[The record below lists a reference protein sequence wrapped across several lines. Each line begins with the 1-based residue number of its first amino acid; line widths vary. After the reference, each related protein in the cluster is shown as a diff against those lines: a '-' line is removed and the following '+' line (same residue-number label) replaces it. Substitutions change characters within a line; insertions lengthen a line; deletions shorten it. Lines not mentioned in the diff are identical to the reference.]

1 MRQSELSGMSKSKI
15 WSSLFALAIVGW
27 FASGI
32 ILPAASP
39 DEPSGEAAAP
49 AEQAPDKPFAVMVE
63 TFKAVERPSIF
74 PVRGL
79 TEALR
84 QVEVRARTAGIVEGQ
99 SFESGDAVKQGD
111 VLCQLDAAARNA
123 QLAKVKAQLASARR
137 DYEATQQL
145 ARNNFA
151 AKSKLAQDKA
161 AMELASAEV
170 QQVELDMSWTT
181 ITAPRD
187 GILAA
192 DPAQDGTYIQAGG
205 LCGTISVMDPITVA
219 ANVPERLLPN
229 ISEGMDAAAKLVTG
243 QQVTGKITKVAMSS
257 DRATRTFRVELSVPN
272 PDYALREGVTTEL
285 YIPLPSTMAHKLPAS
300 ALTLADDGKF
310 GVRVV
315 DADNKVSFVPLKI
328 LSQETDGAWV
338 SGLPDTATVITRGQ
352 DFVIEGQVVEPVA
365 KPAETS

>member
-1 MRQSELSGMSKSKI
+1 MKMSSSKI

-39 DEPSGEAAAP
+39 EQAGEAAAK
-49 AEQAPDKPFAVMVE
+49 AEQAKEAAKPFSVIVE

-79 TEALR
+79 TEAVR
-84 QVEVRARTAGIVEGQ
+84 QVEVRARTAGIVERQ
-99 SFESGDAVKQGD
+99 TFESGDAVKKGD

-123 QLAKVKAQLASARR
+123 QLARAKAQLASARR
-137 DYEATQQL
+137 DYEATAQL
-145 ARNNFA
+145 AQSNFA
-151 AKSKLAQDKA
+151 AKSKVAQQKA

-181 ITAPRD
+181 ISAPRD

-192 DPAQDGTYIQAGG
+192 DPAQDGAYIQAGG
-205 LCGTISVMDPITVA
+205 LCGTLSVMDPITVA

-229 ISEGMDAAAKLVTG
+229 ISEGMDAAARLITG

-272 PDYALREGVTTEL
+272 PDYALREGVTAEL
-285 YIPLPSTMAHKLPAS
+285 FIPLPTTMAHKLPAS

-310 GVRVV
+310 GVRTVGP
-315 DADNKVSFVPLKI
+315 DNKVSFMPLTI

-338 SGLPDTATVITRGQ
+338 TGLPDTATVITRGQ
-352 DFVIEGQVVEPVA
+352 DFVIDGQIVQPVA
-365 KPAETS
+365 RQAETS